1 MRMVLGKEKLN
12 RKLDALAQNRG
23 LCRGIAKACLIVEA
37 TAGENCPVNDGQL
50 KGSITAIPPKET
62 DANPVGIV
70 GTNLKYA
77 PYVELGTGLFAAN
90 GDGRKDGPW
99 RYQDEEGNWHTTSGQ
114 HPQPFLGP
122 ALRENADKVK
132 RCIAA
137 EYRKEVSGN
146 G

>member
-37 TAGENCPVNDGQL
+37 TAVENCPVNDGQL
-50 KGSITAIPPKET
+50 KGS
-62 DANPVGIV
+62 IV

-90 GDGRKDGPW
+90 GDGRKDVPW